1 MWPFDQN
8 NQGMYQQYAQAYN
21 NGNYGGFDPNQA
33 LGYVEQFFR
42 GAPPQLQQQVYQEHF
57 TQMPY
62 EQRMFL
68 AQQVP
73 PQYAMNPNDP
83 WSMSQSFMRMGQE
96 QPGLLHRILSH
107 PMLMGAGVVLAGVI
121 AKHMINHHEQQQ
133 MYGNQYGGQFG
144 GPQFSYNQQDQYL
157 QQEIRQE
164 RREERH
170 LQQEMRE
177 LEHEEERFED
187 RERHH
192 HHREEW

>member
-21 NGNYGGFDPNQA
+21 NGNFGGFDPNQA

-57 TQMPY
+57 AQMPY

-73 PQYAMNPNDP
+73 PQYAMDPNDP

-96 QPGLLHRILSH
+96 QPGLLRSILSH
-107 PMLMGAGVVLAGVI
+107 PVLLGGGVVLAGLI
-121 AKHMINHHEQQQ
+121 AKHMIAHHERQQQ
-133 MYGNQYGGQFG
+133 YGYGGQFG
-144 GPQFSYNQQDQYL
+144 YNPQDQYL
-157 QQEIRQE
+157 QQEIMQE

-177 LEHEEERFED
+177 LEREEDRLEN